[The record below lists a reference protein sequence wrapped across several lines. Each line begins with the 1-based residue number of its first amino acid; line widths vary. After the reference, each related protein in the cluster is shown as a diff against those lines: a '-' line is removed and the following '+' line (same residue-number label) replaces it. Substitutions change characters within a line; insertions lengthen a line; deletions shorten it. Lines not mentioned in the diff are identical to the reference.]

1 MTKKS
6 NNETG
11 FSLINTGI
19 LKNKRK
25 KGKTQLQYSVHIA
38 ITEEM
43 KDFLVLQE
51 KNGKDKGE
59 FIRELLKKEIE
70 LAKDKVEDVERLFGF
85 TSIFGSHRIITGLS
99 QEKDDLLPEY
109 EREKGL

>member
-11 FSLINTGI
+11 FSLINVGV

-51 KNGKDKGE
+51 KSGKDKGE
-59 FIRELLKKEIE
+59 FMRDLLKKEIE
-70 LAKDKVEDVERLFGF
+70 ITKDKVEDVERLFGILVLRGR
-85 TSIFGSHRIITGLS
+85 TYRPCML
-99 QEKDDLLPEY
+99 
-109 EREKGL
+109 

>member
-59 FIRELLKKEIE
+59 FMRELLSTEIK
-70 LAKDKVEDVERLFGF
+70 LAKNKVEDVERLFGIA
-85 TSIFGSHRIITGLS
+85 SIDFPHRIITDLS
-99 QEKDDLLPEY
+99 HENDDLLPEY

>member
-11 FSLINTGI
+11 FSLINVGV

-51 KNGKDKGE
+51 KSGKDKGE
-59 FIRELLKKEIE
+59 FMRDLLKKEIE
-70 LAKDKVEDVERLFGF
+70 ITKDKVQDE
-85 TSIFGSHRIITGLS
+85 
-99 QEKDDLLPEY
+99 
-109 EREKGL
+109 